1 MTMTSRLWKLI
12 LPGVALVA
20 TLIVLSALLLT
31 SGGSSPNSRDR
42 QAAERTGEGAGDQQ
56 GERVGGEPSDSQA
69 EATAAGGIAETLK
82 EYPGLAGH
90 RLPIAFV
97 TEKLEQQ
104 GGEATGEIRNG
115 PSQEQYDQRA
125 YPHKYIEP
133 QRQRVAARA
142 FLQAKSRGLTAAG
155 QQQIRKAQGTS
166 AAQSWTLLGP
176 RSGLAV
182 PAVTYTGKRTVV
194 SGRTTS
200 LAIGKR
206 CTKASCVLY
215 AGTAGGGVW
224 KTTNARAARPRWKPI
239 GAKIASNAIGV
250 VYLAPNGD
258 LYVGTGEPN
267 GSGDSEAGVGLFK
280 STNHGK
286 SFTKVRTRAYGS
298 NFTVSRAISSVVVDP
313 RNSQHMY
320 LGTAVAR
327 HGSSSVNGG
336 RFTPPGAA
344 RVGLY
349 ESYNGGRSWHLS
361 LSRVA
366 DVVDPTTATGG
377 DYFRGGISK
386 IRFDPTHPKIVYA
399 SMFDYGLFRRVGNR
413 PWQQIYTIKTPGDLA
428 TGLDSRIEFALAT
441 LPNGRTRIYLGDA
454 TYYTDPNRGYV
465 AALLRTDD
473 ATTRK
478 PVWTVLSNPKQG
490 TRGYGSYNFCH
501 FQCSYDMFVESPAG
515 HPNQVVLGGS
525 MNYGELKVFGGPGNS
540 NGRSV
545 VRSTDGGRHFA
556 DMTNDVHRNG
566 LHPDQHAL
574 VFVPG
579 SAGKSFF
586 TASDGGI
593 WRQRG
598 PFVDATGQCTKR
610 GLTGALLRDCQQF
623 LSAIPTKNTPIN
635 KGLATLQ
642 YQSVSVAKSG
652 RVIQGGTQD
661 NGTWESD
668 RKRGWAETV
677 GGDGGQSD
685 FNAAR
690 SRIRYHSYYLPQH
703 DVNFQGGDPR
713 GWDWISDPLLASG
726 EAASFYVPLRA
737 DPVVAGTVFDGLQ
750 HIWRTPNNGGKRAY
764 LDKYCNELTGSFPAN
779 KPCGNWKPL
788 GGTNGDL
795 SSAVWG
801 RRGADAGNYVVAI
814 ERAASNR
821 STLWAATRYGRLFIS
836 DNANAKNPDAVS
848 YTRLDVKFHL
858 PQRFVSGIAIDP
870 ANPYRAYISYSGYSA
885 YSPGGHVYEV
895 TYNPKTQTGSV
906 RNLSFD
912 LSDQPVT
919 DIVYSAKNKAWFI
932 STDFGVLTRTRG
944 QKSWVATRGLPRVAV
959 YGLTLDRQSQQLF
972 AATHGRSVWKL
983 PVR

>member
-1 MTMTSRLWKLI
+1 MSRSSRLWKLI

-20 TLIVLSALLLT
+20 TLVVMSALLLNTRESPQKSRVNQAEGKT
-31 SGGSSPNSRDR
+31 SGQPGGRQPGSRDK
-42 QAAERTGEGAGDQQ
+42 AGSGE
-56 GERVGGEPSDSQA
+56 
-69 EATAAGGIAETLK
+69 IANTLK
-82 EYPGLAGH
+82 ENASLASR

-97 TEKLEQQ
+97 TEKLQQQ
-104 GGEATGEIRNG
+104 GGEASGEVKNG
-115 PSQEQYDQRA
+115 PAQEQYDQRA
-125 YPHKYIEP
+125 YPRKYIEP
-133 QRQRVAARA
+133 RRTRGAARA
-142 FLQAKSRGLTAAG
+142 YQQANARAATPAG
-155 QQQIRKAQGTS
+155 QQQISKALGT
-166 AAQSWTLLGP
+166 AVAQKWTPMGP
-176 RSGLAV
+176 RSGLALPV
-182 PAVTYTGKRTVV
+182 VTYTGKSAVV

-215 AGTAGGGVW
+215 VGTAGGGVW
-224 KTTNARAARPRWKPI
+224 KTTNALAAQPRWAPI
-239 GAKIASNAIGV
+239 SSDIPSNAIGT

-267 GSGDSEAGVGLFK
+267 GSSDSEAGVGLYK
-280 STNHGK
+280 STDQGT

-298 NFTVSRAISSVVVDP
+298 NFTVDRAIASVAVDP

-320 LGTAVAR
+320 VGTAVAR
-327 HGSSSVNGG
+327 HGASSVNGG
-336 RFTPPGAA
+336 RFTPPGSPKI
-344 RVGLY
+344 GLY
-349 ESYNGGRSWHLS
+349 ESNNGGRTWHLS

-366 DVVDPTTATGG
+366 DVVDPTAPNGN
-377 DYFRGGISK
+377 DFFRGGISK
-386 IRFDPTHPKIVYA
+386 ILFDPTHPKTVYA

-413 PWQQIYTIKTPGDLA
+413 PWHQIYTIKTPGDLA
-428 TGLDSRIEFALAT
+428 TGLDSRIEFDLAT
-441 LPNGRTRIYLGDA
+441 LPNGKTRIYLGDS
-454 TYYTDPNRGYV
+454 TYYGNATAGYV

-473 ATTRK
+473 ATKLK
-478 PVWTVLSNPKQG
+478 PNWTLLSNPKDG

-501 FQCSYDMFVESPAG
+501 AQCSYDMFVESPAG

-525 MNYGELKVFGGPGNS
+525 MNYAELTVFGGPGNS

-545 VRSTDGGRHFA
+545 VRSTDAGRHFA

-579 SAGKSFF
+579 SAGKMFF
-586 TASDGGI
+586 TGSDGGV

-598 PFVDATGQCTKR
+598 PFVDATGQCAKR
-610 GLTGALLRDCQQF
+610 GLSGALLLDCQQF
-623 LSAIPTKNTPIN
+623 LAAIPAKNTPIN
-635 KGLATLQ
+635 TGLATLQ
-642 YQSVSVAKSG
+642 YQSVSVAKNG

-661 NGTWESD
+661 NGTWENN

-685 FNAAR
+685 FNTAR
-690 SRIRYHSYYLPQH
+690 PRIRYHSYYLPQH

-750 HIWRTPNNGGKRAY
+750 HIWRTRNNGGKRAY
-764 LDKYCNELTGSFPAN
+764 LDKYCNELTGSFPKN

-788 GGTNGDL
+788 GGKQGDL
-795 SSAVWG
+795 SSAFWG
-801 RRGADAGNYVVAI
+801 RKGADIGNYVVAI
-814 ERAASNR
+814 ERAATNK
-821 STLWAATRYGRLFIS
+821 STMWAATRYGRLFIS
-836 DNANAKNPDAVS
+836 NNANAKKPAAVN
-848 YTRLDVKFHL
+848 YTRLDIKLGL

-870 ANPYRAYISYSGYSA
+870 TNPYRAYVSYSGYSA

-895 TYNPKTQTGSV
+895 TYHPRTKTSSA
-906 RNLSFD
+906 RNLSFN
-912 LSDQPVT
+912 LGDQPVT

-944 QKSWVATRGLPRVAV
+944 QKSWVATQGLPRVAV
-959 YGLTLDRQSQQLF
+959 YGLTLDQPSQQLF
-972 AATHGRSVWKL
+972 AATHGRSIWKL